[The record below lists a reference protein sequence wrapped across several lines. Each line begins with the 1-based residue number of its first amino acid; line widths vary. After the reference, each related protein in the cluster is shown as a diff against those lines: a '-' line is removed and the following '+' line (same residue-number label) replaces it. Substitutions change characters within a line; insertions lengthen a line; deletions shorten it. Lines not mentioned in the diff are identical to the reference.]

1 MTGTGGLMMNY
12 QEAIEL
18 LKGEIKCSC
27 YRNRGYCGICT
38 IYSELD
44 RDKIIDACKCAISAI
59 QELQEYQKI
68 GTLEEMKMLKAT
80 HFSGIELAKI
90 SCRLKQLEKYVDI
103 GTLEEVR
110 EAVEKHKWI
119 PCSERLPEES
129 GKYEVTALD
138 AGRLIVTQVKWQPK
152 LKSWNLTGAMA
163 YWKITAWKPLPEPY
177 NPDKCHGC
185 FGAANNDC
193 ERCSG

>member
-1 MTGTGGLMMNY
+1 MDY

-80 HFSGIELAKI
+80 HFSGIELDKI

-110 EAVEKHKWI
+110 EAVEKQEEERPQKVLGIFGGEEYECRECGNTVEYMDEYCKW
-119 PCSERLPEES
+119 C
-129 GKYEVTALD
+129 G
-138 AGRLIVTQVKWQPK
+138 QK
-152 LKSWNLTGAMA
+152 LNW
-163 YWKITAWKPLPEPY
+163 E
-177 NPDKCHGC
+177 
-185 FGAANNDC
+185 
-193 ERCSG
+193 

>member
-138 AGRLIVTQVKWQPK
+138 EVHVTVEFSNGERRVDTGKTIDGKWKCQARIIDPKAKIV
-152 LKSWNLTGAMA
+152 
-163 YWKITAWKPLPEPY
+163 AWMPNPEPY
-177 NPDKCHGC
+177 M
-185 FGAANNDC
+185 
-193 ERCSG
+193 

>member
-1 MTGTGGLMMNY
+1 MDY

-68 GTLEEMKMLKAT
+68 GTLEEMKMLNAT

-110 EAVEKHKWI
+110 EAVEKQRAKKATNI
-119 PCSERLPEES
+119 R
-129 GKYEVTALD
+129 GD
-138 AGRLIVTQVKWQPK
+138 K
-152 LKSWNLTGAMA
+152 LKFCTCPSCE
-163 YWKITAWKPLPEPY
+163 KRITNVEGGNYCQNCGQKLDWSE
-177 NPDKCHGC
+177 
-185 FGAANNDC
+185 
-193 ERCSG
+193 EE

>member
-1 MTGTGGLMMNY
+1 MDY

-44 RDKIIDACKCAISAI
+44 RDKIIDACKYAISAI

-110 EAVEKHKWI
+110 EAVEKQKAKKPKNVGTEGYRYTDTYRCPTCGGNFSGTGIADYCYHCGQKLNW
-119 PCSERLPEES
+119 SEVEE
-129 GKYEVTALD
+129 
-138 AGRLIVTQVKWQPK
+138 
-152 LKSWNLTGAMA
+152 
-163 YWKITAWKPLPEPY
+163 
-177 NPDKCHGC
+177 
-185 FGAANNDC
+185 
-193 ERCSG
+193 

>member
-1 MTGTGGLMMNY
+1 MDY
-12 QEAIEL
+12 QEAIDT
-18 LKGEIKCSC
+18 LKDEIKCSC

-110 EAVEKHKWI
+110 EAVEKQRAK
-119 PCSERLPEES
+119 RPEEQETAEKTRYKCPDCGFIMITIYADGYRLGNMPKHCEKCGQAIDWS
-129 GKYEVTALD
+129 EV
-138 AGRLIVTQVKWQPK
+138 
-152 LKSWNLTGAMA
+152 
-163 YWKITAWKPLPEPY
+163 E
-177 NPDKCHGC
+177 
-185 FGAANNDC
+185 
-193 ERCSG
+193 

>member
-1 MTGTGGLMMNY
+1 MLM
-12 QEAIEL
+12 L
-18 LKGEIKCSC
+18 
-27 YRNRGYCGICT
+27 RNRGYCGICT

-59 QELQEYQKI
+59 QELQEYQKT

-110 EAVEKHKWI
+110 DAVERQKWI
-119 PCSERLPEES
+119 PCSERSPENISTVIVKVKEIEKPTIGWYGNMS
-129 GKYEVTALD
+129 GW
-138 AGRLIVTQVKWQPK
+138 RLTERDFEE
-152 LKSWNLTGAMA
+152 LKDFTV
-163 YWKITAWKPLPEPY
+163 IAWMPLPNLYRE
-177 NPDKCHGC
+177 D
-185 FGAANNDC
+185 DV
-193 ERCSG
+193 